1 MDLPESLKAALG
13 TAGGGADAAT
23 SAVDTAVSSA
33 VASASK
39 LTAVAMESLNQR
51 YEIGVAHAT
60 AAWWEVQALEDKVF
74 EAPTTAL
81 ASAIKDAPY
90 ATAVAGTTC
99 ALLAVPGTRRILWHM
114 SFGRMQSEEALV
126 RAATRSAETLK
137 TASEGSAVEL
147 VRLKEAAV
155 AAEEEMSRGRS
166 KLRQAASDLKR
177 LVRDHPQIFSNL
189 LPIGRPSP
197 SRKRLT
203 SQASNRPNLVTT
215 TTHRRAR
222 RRRMNARCPPRSR
235 NSGRYRANARW
246 NFERRLPKP
255 RRRCRER
262 RRASTRRSEGCSR
275 LAWTSDSFL

>member
-23 SAVDTAVSSA
+23 AAVDTAVSSA

-90 ATAVAGTTC
+90 VTAVAGTTC

-147 VRLKEAAV
+147 VRLREAAV

-166 KLRQAASDLKR
+166 KLRQAAADLKR
-177 LVRDHPQIFSNL
+177 LVRDQPQIFSNL
-189 LPIGRPSP
+189 LPIKP
-197 SRKRLT
+197 SRKQRLT

-215 TTHRRAR
+215 THTQ
-222 RRRMNARCPPRSR
+222 
-235 NSGRYRANARW
+235 
-246 NFERRLPKP
+246 
-255 RRRCRER
+255 
-262 RRASTRRSEGCSR
+262 ASTASKDERAVSSTLTELRSLPSKRALELRTEIAKTKTEMSRTSSGIDAALRRVFKAGV
-275 LAWTSDSFL
+275 DI

>member
-147 VRLKEAAV
+147 VRLREAAV

-166 KLRQAASDLKR
+166 KLRQAADLKR

-189 LPIGRPSP
+189 LPIRRP
-197 SRKRLT
+197 SRKQRLT

-215 TTHRRAR
+215 TAHTGEH
-222 RRRMNARCPPRSR
+222 
-235 NSGRYRANARW
+235 GV
-246 NFERRLPKP
+246 
-255 RRRCRER
+255 
-262 RRASTRRSEGCSR
+262 EG
-275 LAWTSDSFL
+275 

>member
-23 SAVDTAVSSA
+23 AAVDTAVSSA

-147 VRLKEAAV
+147 VRLREAAV

-215 TTHRRAR
+215 THTQ
-222 RRRMNARCPPRSR
+222 
-235 NSGRYRANARW
+235 
-246 NFERRLPKP
+246 
-255 RRRCRER
+255 
-262 RRASTRRSEGCSR
+262 ASTASKDERAVSSTLTELRSLPSKRALELRTEIAKTKTEMSRTSSGIDAALRRVFKAGV
-275 LAWTSDSFL
+275 DI

>member
-166 KLRQAASDLKR
+166 KLRQAAADLKR

-215 TTHRRAR
+215 THTQ
-222 RRRMNARCPPRSR
+222 
-235 NSGRYRANARW
+235 
-246 NFERRLPKP
+246 
-255 RRRCRER
+255 
-262 RRASTRRSEGCSR
+262 ASTASKDERAVSSTLTELRSLPSKRALELRTEIAKTKTEMSRTSSGIDAALRRVFKAGV
-275 LAWTSDSFL
+275 DI

>member
-74 EAPTTAL
+74 EAPTAAL

-215 TTHRRAR
+215 THTQ
-222 RRRMNARCPPRSR
+222 
-235 NSGRYRANARW
+235 
-246 NFERRLPKP
+246 
-255 RRRCRER
+255 
-262 RRASTRRSEGCSR
+262 ASTASKDERAVSSTLTELRSLPSKRALELRTEIAKTKTEMSRTSSGIDAALRRVFKAGV
-275 LAWTSDSFL
+275 DI

>member
-23 SAVDTAVSSA
+23 AAVDTAVSSA

-147 VRLKEAAV
+147 VRLREAAV

-166 KLRQAASDLKR
+166 KLRQAAADLKR

-215 TTHRRAR
+215 THTQ
-222 RRRMNARCPPRSR
+222 
-235 NSGRYRANARW
+235 
-246 NFERRLPKP
+246 
-255 RRRCRER
+255 
-262 RRASTRRSEGCSR
+262 ASTASKDERAVSSTLTELRSLPSKRALELRTEIAKTKTEMSRTSSGIDAALRRVFKAGV
-275 LAWTSDSFL
+275 DI

>member
-147 VRLKEAAV
+147 VRLREAAV

-166 KLRQAASDLKR
+166 KLRQAAADLKR

-189 LPIGRPSP
+189 LPIRRP
-197 SRKRLT
+197 SRKQRLT
-203 SQASNRPNLVTT
+203 SQASNLTNLVTT
-215 TTHRRAR
+215 THTHRRAR
-222 RRRMNARCPPRSR
+222 RRGMNARCPPRSR

-246 NFERRLPKP
+246 NFARRLPKP
-255 RRRCRER
+255 RRKCRER

>member
-23 SAVDTAVSSA
+23 AAVDTAVSSA

-90 ATAVAGTTC
+90 VTAVAGTTC

-147 VRLKEAAV
+147 VRLREAAV

-166 KLRQAASDLKR
+166 KLRQAAADLKR

-189 LPIGRPSP
+189 LPIRRP
-197 SRKRLT
+197 SRKQRLT
-203 SQASNRPNLVTT
+203 SHASNLTNLVTT
-215 TTHRRAR
+215 THTQ
-222 RRRMNARCPPRSR
+222 
-235 NSGRYRANARW
+235 
-246 NFERRLPKP
+246 
-255 RRRCRER
+255 
-262 RRASTRRSEGCSR
+262 ASTASKDERAVSSTLTELRSLPSKRALELRTEIAKTKTEMSRTSSGIDAALRRVFKAGV
-275 LAWTSDSFL
+275 DI

>member
-23 SAVDTAVSSA
+23 AAVDTAVSSA

-147 VRLKEAAV
+147 VRLREAAV

-166 KLRQAASDLKR
+166 KLRQAAADLKR
-177 LVRDHPQIFSNL
+177 LVRDHPQNL
-189 LPIGRPSP
+189 FKSSPIGRP

-203 SQASNRPNLVTT
+203 SHASNRPNLVTT
-215 TTHRRAR
+215 THTQ
-222 RRRMNARCPPRSR
+222 
-235 NSGRYRANARW
+235 
-246 NFERRLPKP
+246 
-255 RRRCRER
+255 
-262 RRASTRRSEGCSR
+262 ASTASKDERAVFLHAHGTPVVTEQTRAG
-275 LAWTSDSFL
+275 TSHGDCQNQN

>member
-13 TAGGGADAAT
+13 TAGGGADAAI

-90 ATAVAGTTC
+90 VTAVAGTTC

-147 VRLKEAAV
+147 VRLREAAV

-166 KLRQAASDLKR
+166 KLRQAAADLKR
-177 LVRDHPQIFSNL
+177 LVRDQPQIFSNL
-189 LPIGRPSP
+189 LPIKP
-197 SRKRLT
+197 SRKQRLT

-215 TTHRRAR
+215 THTQ
-222 RRRMNARCPPRSR
+222 
-235 NSGRYRANARW
+235 
-246 NFERRLPKP
+246 
-255 RRRCRER
+255 
-262 RRASTRRSEGCSR
+262 ASTASKDERAVSSTLTELRSLPSKRALELRTEIAKTKTEMSRTSSGIDAALRRVFKAGV
-275 LAWTSDSFL
+275 DI

>member
-23 SAVDTAVSSA
+23 AAVDTAVSSA

-90 ATAVAGTTC
+90 VT
-99 ALLAVPGTRRILWHM
+99 
-114 SFGRMQSEEALV
+114 
-126 RAATRSAETLK
+126 
-137 TASEGSAVEL
+137 
-147 VRLKEAAV
+147 AV

-166 KLRQAASDLKR
+166 KLRQAAADLKR

-189 LPIGRPSP
+189 LRIGRP

-203 SQASNRPNLVTT
+203 SLASNRPNLVTT
-215 TTHRRAR
+215 TAHTGEH
-222 RRRMNARCPPRSR
+222 
-235 NSGRYRANARW
+235 GV
-246 NFERRLPKP
+246 
-255 RRRCRER
+255 
-262 RRASTRRSEGCSR
+262 EG
-275 LAWTSDSFL
+275 

>member
-23 SAVDTAVSSA
+23 AAVDTAVSSA

-51 YEIGVAHAT
+51 YEIEVAHAT

-90 ATAVAGTTC
+90 VTAVAGTTC

-147 VRLKEAAV
+147 VRLREAAV
-155 AAEEEMSRGRS
+155 AARSSCDASSCTGNRG
-166 KLRQAASDLKR
+166 
-177 LVRDHPQIFSNL
+177 
-189 LPIGRPSP
+189 GTTSP
-197 SRKRLT
+197 SRPT
-203 SQASNRPNLVTT
+203 
-215 TTHRRAR
+215 
-222 RRRMNARCPPRSR
+222 
-235 NSGRYRANARW
+235 
-246 NFERRLPKP
+246 
-255 RRRCRER
+255 RRCVRCGRTSSR
-262 RRASTRRSEGCSR
+262 RTCGTTASSCFCSR
-275 LAWTSDSFL
+275 LRRS

>member
-147 VRLKEAAV
+147 VRLREAAV

-166 KLRQAASDLKR
+166 KLRQAAADLKR

-189 LPIGRPSP
+189 LPIRRP
-197 SRKRLT
+197 SRKQRLT
-203 SQASNRPNLVTT
+203 SQASNLTNLVTT
-215 TTHRRAR
+215 THTHRRAR
-222 RRRMNARCPPRSR
+222 RRGMNARCPPRSR

>member
-1 MDLPESLKAALG
+1 MELPESLKAALG
-13 TAGGGADAAT
+13 TACGGADAAT
-23 SAVDTAVSSA
+23 AAVDTAVSSA

-39 LTAVAMESLNQR
+39 LTAVAMESLNHR

-147 VRLKEAAV
+147 VRLREAAV

-166 KLRQAASDLKR
+166 KLRQAAADLKR
-177 LVRDHPQIFSNL
+177 LVRDQPQIFSNL
-189 LPIGRPSP
+189 LPIKP
-197 SRKRLT
+197 SRKQRLT

-215 TTHRRAR
+215 THTQ
-222 RRRMNARCPPRSR
+222 
-235 NSGRYRANARW
+235 
-246 NFERRLPKP
+246 
-255 RRRCRER
+255 
-262 RRASTRRSEGCSR
+262 ASTASKDERAVSSTLTELRSLPSKRALELRTEIAKTKTEMSRTSSGIDAALRRVFKAGV
-275 LAWTSDSFL
+275 DI

>member
-147 VRLKEAAV
+147 VRLREAAV

-166 KLRQAASDLKR
+166 KLRQAAADLKR

-215 TTHRRAR
+215 THTQ
-222 RRRMNARCPPRSR
+222 
-235 NSGRYRANARW
+235 
-246 NFERRLPKP
+246 
-255 RRRCRER
+255 
-262 RRASTRRSEGCSR
+262 ASTASKDERAVSSTLTELRSLPSKRALELRTEIAKTKTEMSRTSSGIDAALRRVFKAGV
-275 LAWTSDSFL
+275 DI

>member
-23 SAVDTAVSSA
+23 AAVDTAVSSA

-147 VRLKEAAV
+147 VRLREAAV

-166 KLRQAASDLKR
+166 KLRQAAADLKR

-189 LPIGRPSP
+189 LPIRRP
-197 SRKRLT
+197 SRKQRLT
-203 SQASNRPNLVTT
+203 SQASNLTNLVTT
-215 TTHRRAR
+215 THTHRRAR
-222 RRRMNARCPPRSR
+222 RRGMNARCPPRSR

-255 RRRCRER
+255 KLKCRER

>member
-13 TAGGGADAAT
+13 PAGGGADAAT
-23 SAVDTAVSSA
+23 AAVDTAVSSA

-74 EAPTTAL
+74 EAPTAAL

-147 VRLKEAAV
+147 VRLREAAV

-166 KLRQAASDLKR
+166 KLRQAAADLKR

-189 LPIGRPSP
+189 LPIRRP
-197 SRKRLT
+197 SRKQRLT
-203 SQASNRPNLVTT
+203 SQASNLTNLVTT
-215 TTHRRAR
+215 THTHRRAR
-222 RRRMNARCPPRSR
+222 RRGMNARCPPRSR

-255 RRRCRER
+255 KLKCRER

>member
-23 SAVDTAVSSA
+23 AAVDTAVSSA

-99 ALLAVPGTRRILWHM
+99 ALLAVPGTRRILWQM

-147 VRLKEAAV
+147 VRLREAAV

-166 KLRQAASDLKR
+166 KLRQAAADLKR

-189 LPIGRPSP
+189 LPAPAFP
-197 SRKRLT
+197 QTT
-203 SQASNRPNLVTT
+203 SNLASI
-215 TTHRRAR
+215 
-222 RRRMNARCPPRSR
+222 
-235 NSGRYRANARW
+235 
-246 NFERRLPKP
+246 
-255 RRRCRER
+255 
-262 RRASTRRSEGCSR
+262 
-275 LAWTSDSFL
+275 

>member
-23 SAVDTAVSSA
+23 AAVDTAVSSA

-147 VRLKEAAV
+147 VRLREAAV

-166 KLRQAASDLKR
+166 KLRQAAADLKR

-189 LPIGRPSP
+189 LPIGRPS
-197 SRKRLT
+197 RKQRLLT

-215 TTHRRAR
+215 AHTQASMASKDERAVSSTLTELRSLPSKRALELRTEIAKTKTEMSRTSSGIDAALRRVFKA
-222 RRRMNARCPPRSR
+222 
-235 NSGRYRANARW
+235 GV
-246 NFERRLPKP
+246 
-255 RRRCRER
+255 
-262 RRASTRRSEGCSR
+262 
-275 LAWTSDSFL
+275 DI

>member
-74 EAPTTAL
+74 EAPTAAL

-147 VRLKEAAV
+147 VRLREAAV

-166 KLRQAASDLKR
+166 KLRQAAADLKR

-189 LPIGRPSP
+189 LPIGRPS
-197 SRKRLT
+197 RKRLT

-215 TTHRRAR
+215 THTGEH
-222 RRRMNARCPPRSR
+222 
-235 NSGRYRANARW
+235 GV
-246 NFERRLPKP
+246 
-255 RRRCRER
+255 
-262 RRASTRRSEGCSR
+262 EG
-275 LAWTSDSFL
+275 

>member
-23 SAVDTAVSSA
+23 AAVDTAVSSA

-215 TTHRRAR
+215 THTQ
-222 RRRMNARCPPRSR
+222 
-235 NSGRYRANARW
+235 
-246 NFERRLPKP
+246 
-255 RRRCRER
+255 
-262 RRASTRRSEGCSR
+262 ASTASKDERAVSSTLTELRSLPSKRALELRTEIAKTKTEMSRTSSGIDAALRRVFKAGV
-275 LAWTSDSFL
+275 DI

>member
-23 SAVDTAVSSA
+23 AAVDTAVSSA

-99 ALLAVPGTRRILWHM
+99 ALLAVPGTRRILWQM

-147 VRLKEAAV
+147 VRLREAAV

-166 KLRQAASDLKR
+166 KLRQAAADLKR
-177 LVRDHPQIFSNL
+177 L
-189 LPIGRPSP
+189 
-197 SRKRLT
+197 
-203 SQASNRPNLVTT
+203 
-215 TTHRRAR
+215 
-222 RRRMNARCPPRSR
+222 
-235 NSGRYRANARW
+235 
-246 NFERRLPKP
+246 
-255 RRRCRER
+255 
-262 RRASTRRSEGCSR
+262 ASTASKDERAVSSTLTELRSLPSKRALELRTEIAKTKTEMSRTSSGIDAALRRVFKAGV
-275 LAWTSDSFL
+275 DI

>member
-74 EAPTTAL
+74 EAPTAAL

-166 KLRQAASDLKR
+166 KLRQAAADLKR

-203 SQASNRPNLVTT
+203 SQASNRPNLFT
-215 TTHRRAR
+215 TTHT
-222 RRRMNARCPPRSR
+222 
-235 NSGRYRANARW
+235 G
-246 NFERRLPKP
+246 EHGV
-255 RRRCRER
+255 
-262 RRASTRRSEGCSR
+262 EG
-275 LAWTSDSFL
+275 

>member
-215 TTHRRAR
+215 THTQ
-222 RRRMNARCPPRSR
+222 
-235 NSGRYRANARW
+235 
-246 NFERRLPKP
+246 
-255 RRRCRER
+255 
-262 RRASTRRSEGCSR
+262 ASTASKDERAVSSTLTELRSLPSKRALELRTEIAKTKTEMSRTSSGIDAALRRVFKAGV
-275 LAWTSDSFL
+275 DI

>member
-74 EAPTTAL
+74 EAPTAAL

-147 VRLKEAAV
+147 VRLREAAV

-166 KLRQAASDLKR
+166 KLRQAAADLKR

-215 TTHRRAR
+215 THTQ
-222 RRRMNARCPPRSR
+222 
-235 NSGRYRANARW
+235 
-246 NFERRLPKP
+246 
-255 RRRCRER
+255 
-262 RRASTRRSEGCSR
+262 ASTASKDERAVSSTLTELRSLPSKRALELRTEIAKTKTEMSRTSSGIDAALRRVFKAGV
-275 LAWTSDSFL
+275 DI

>member
-23 SAVDTAVSSA
+23 AAVDTAVSSA

-90 ATAVAGTTC
+90 VTAVAGTTC

-147 VRLKEAAV
+147 VRLREAAV

-215 TTHRRAR
+215 THTQ
-222 RRRMNARCPPRSR
+222 
-235 NSGRYRANARW
+235 
-246 NFERRLPKP
+246 
-255 RRRCRER
+255 
-262 RRASTRRSEGCSR
+262 ASTASRDERAVSSTLTELRSLPSKRALELRTEIAKTKTEMSRTSSGIDAALRRVFKAGV
-275 LAWTSDSFL
+275 DI